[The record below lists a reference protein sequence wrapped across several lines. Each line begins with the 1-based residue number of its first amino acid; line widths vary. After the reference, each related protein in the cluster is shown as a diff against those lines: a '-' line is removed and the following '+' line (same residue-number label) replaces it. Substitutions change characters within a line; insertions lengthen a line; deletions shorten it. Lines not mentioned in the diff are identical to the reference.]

1 MLLNN
6 PTNLSDSEF
15 QDLMTEVAKCKR
27 DIKDLE
33 IKVLPYRPSTF
44 ELR

>member
-27 DIKDLE
+27 DIKDFE